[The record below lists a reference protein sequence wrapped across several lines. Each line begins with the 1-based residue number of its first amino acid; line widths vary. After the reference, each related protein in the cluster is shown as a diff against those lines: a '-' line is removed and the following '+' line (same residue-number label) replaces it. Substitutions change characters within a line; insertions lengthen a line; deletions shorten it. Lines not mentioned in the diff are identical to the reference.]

1 MSTATSFPSPS
12 SLIDDRELS
21 GVLPMTSRAWQLKR
35 LQDDSAFGERLVRHQ
50 PSLESVSRE
59 AFQQALDG
67 AFPGLKIDP
76 DAVWLLEASRPNAAQ
91 RSIAQV
97 VRDALASGA
106 IPEASQVTGFSAVA
120 GVADGQSLLDIGSK
134 TFVELLHQHAL
145 GLFELFS
152 RRLNTFWRNPVR
164 QNNELAMRDRWLRY
178 RYSELA
184 EEAALR
190 RADNLADPLL
200 GLTPE
205 GFTLVRA
212 LVENRLRAAAELP
225 KVAMY
230 RLVIRG
236 GEQDHNLAAVFVLA
250 SWGGL
255 SKSSPVVLYTP
266 QRGLQEFVSHSVLL
280 NTLRLQQVREGERD
294 EILANVAMQD
304 REGVLALRKEGRALW
319 ELEEMLPDA
328 QGSLLGQ
335 VVCEQLAQQQRNLRE
350 ACLPFRP
357 GTDVRVSRALALPT
371 GLPGDLLKQPFRP
384 DTLPVVPSPR
394 LEVGEQQQNLMGQLA
409 KLNSLT
415 GKLLAGLPEFDG
427 FLQQQL
433 KTMFPGIRGLI
444 SPRRIYFTR
453 STLDEQGVRQ
463 PAESK
468 TLEALLGEL
477 MEAGESGSLQDGA
490 FYVEPDTVDEDF
502 RLQSVGTPQVLVSA
516 LKHTFPSLLQ
526 AFWSTFQAGQGLR
539 VELLTRVRKQVL
551 ASEAA
556 LRTVD
561 GTLTSASRA
570 LIDNVLKYPT
580 LGARELAFAVDRRPE
595 VYGVTLSGGERLA
608 TAFILSS
615 NSVNPPTGP
624 LVLWTVTQGFEEFAS
639 LAVLQ
644 AEVSRRLD
652 AGVSEGA
659 TLMDSLSLEARAK
672 YVGQWLGALALA
684 PVAIADDVVAGGI
697 RSLLAT
703 QLQDA
708 RRALGSKFYLRPAAL
723 DKLIDL
729 APRLDVAEAFVARN
743 RLLEARLMPAW
754 QKALPAQAWQQ
765 LQALEQVMH
774 EKSQALSALLAPIPS
789 LPDYTRQRL
798 RAKLRAFLEV
808 HGLPGSAVERIDPD
822 KVIVTR
828 VEAIRVSAVPAPGV
842 TSPIERTDIERVSLT
857 ELALSNL
864 KPWEGS
870 LAWMSKVDIAATV
883 RYADGSRVVDT
894 RGEALVLSRETI
906 EQWVV
911 EINAGHSYCQN
922 VLKKTFAPPSSSE
935 QAEQLWQAWMSAQGA
950 TLAYAAESARL
961 NPAAY
966 STVSVGDP
974 EKKRAEQWVAAVLA
988 SWVPQ
993 DRPPVD
999 GQAVKASFLVVGK
1012 PGVAPEFGGEQ
1023 WVQGLVVISTDETPV
1038 RVLYAPDAPDGLEL
1052 RELRNEAGLV
1062 DLLGRPAWQSYLLAR
1077 LGVRTPEVDDGLLLP
1092 AFQFVDFGNVLAS
1105 IMPGRVTTKER
1116 LPPLNVQLV
1125 PCEASLL
1132 QGMYLLQCLRLI
1144 ERVQRSSVTNEQVD
1158 RQSAFNKV
1166 MFGIE
1171 VVGTL
1176 LDMLPGF
1183 GSWTTSKLS
1192 LWSRLARTAVRTFRT
1207 SGQSIPGLIVRKGF
1221 GRQWLVM
1228 AFADA
1233 GAASVGVRP
1242 LAVRHVFSRSPT
1254 VPLRPLLQVRRAPAP
1269 ASLIPQAWKTSAVPA
1284 DEADELLRG
1293 LEPNSRGIFRT
1304 AAGESLIR
1312 PVDAQGRVMVFRIKN
1327 DIRFYDGGV
1336 ETVQVID
1343 TRSRIEVGLLQVGEH
1358 AEWRPLQAGGGGGGS
1373 SMHAAQL
1380 PEEEYLM
1387 TDDYLRNTHGRSD
1400 LSHNDIQY
1408 YDDWFERDRQAF
1420 FLAVQIPPRPARLAL
1435 AASATVDDLIR
1446 AWPDAVN
1453 GLVLGELHTEA
1464 ASVAFLIDNMQALY
1478 DRGFR
1483 ALYVEGSHAAGM
1495 TELYIPSAS
1504 MTPRHVVA
1512 RRARRCGLRVRGL
1525 DDDYLT
1531 LHRDRHN
1538 HVPHIGDAARL
1549 REMNYF
1555 SVRQIQANHP
1565 SDGGKWIAWVGMA
1578 HMNTTN
1584 DVPGIAELMGGIGV
1598 GIRDAKAGQSTVI
1611 RASNKPGFVFSNT
1624 KADVEIELDVTNVA
1638 PREPEG
1644 PHNP

>member
-1 MSTATSFPSPS
+1 MSTATSFLPPAP
-12 SLIDDRELS
+12 LIDERELN
-21 GVLPMTSRAWQLKR
+21 GVLPMPSRAWLLKR
-35 LQDDSAFGERLVRHQ
+35 LQDESAFGERLVRHQ
-50 PSLESVSRE
+50 PSLETVSRE
-59 AFQQALDG
+59 VFQLALDD
-67 AFPGLKIDP
+67 AFAGLKIDP
-76 DAVWLLEASRPNAAQ
+76 DTVWLLEASRPNAAQ

-106 IPEASQVTGFSAVA
+106 IPAESQITGFSTVA
-120 GVADGQSLLDIGSK
+120 GVAGGQGLLDIGPK
-134 TFVELLHQHAL
+134 TFVALLDQHMR
-145 GLFELFS
+145 GLFERFS
-152 RRLNTFWRNPVR
+152 QRLNTFWRNPVR
-164 QNNELAMRDRWLRY
+164 QDNELTMRDRWLRC

-205 GFTLVRA
+205 GLA
-212 LVENRLRAAAELP
+212 LVQALMENHLRPAAELP

-236 GEQDHNLAAVFVLA
+236 GEQDNNLAAAFVLA

-255 SKSSPVVLYTP
+255 SKSAPVVLYTP

-280 NTLRLQQVREGERD
+280 NTLRLQQVQEQERD
-294 EILANVAMQD
+294 EILANVAMPD
-304 REGVLALRKEGRALW
+304 RAVVFALRKEGRALW
-319 ELEEMLPDA
+319 ELDEMLPDA

-335 VVCEQLAQQQRNLRE
+335 VVCEQLAQQQRNLRA

-357 GTDVRVSRALALPT
+357 GTDVRVSQVLVLPT
-371 GLPGDLLKQPFRP
+371 GLPGDLLKLPFRP
-384 DTLPVVPSPR
+384 DTLPVVPSSR
-394 LEVGEQQQNLMGQLA
+394 LEVGEQQQNLIGQLA
-409 KLNSLT
+409 KLNNLT
-415 GKLLAGLPEFDG
+415 GKLLVGLPEFDG
-427 FLQQQL
+427 FFQQQL
-433 KTMFPGIRGLI
+433 KTLFPSIRGLI
-444 SPRRIYFTR
+444 SPQRIHFTR
-453 STLDEQGVRQ
+453 SRLDEQGVRQ

-468 TLEALLGEL
+468 TLEVLLGEL
-477 MEAGESGSLQDGA
+477 MEAAESGSLQGGA
-490 FYVEPDTVDEDF
+490 FYVEPDTVDEDLW
-502 RLQSVGTPQVLVSA
+502 LQSVGTPQALVAA
-516 LKHTFPSLLQ
+516 LKQTFPSLLQ

-539 VELLTRVRKQVL
+539 VEVLTRVRKQVL

-561 GTLTSASRA
+561 GTLTLASRA

-580 LGARELAFAVDRRPE
+580 SKARELAFPVDRRPE

-608 TAFILSS
+608 TAFFLSP

-624 LVLWTVTQGFEEFAS
+624 LVLWTLTEGFEEFAS
-639 LAVLQ
+639 LAALQ

-652 AGVSEGA
+652 ALVSEGA
-659 TLMDSLSLEARAK
+659 TLIDSLSLEARAK

-684 PVAIADDVVAGGI
+684 PVAIADDFVADGI
-697 RSLLAT
+697 KVLLAT

-708 RRALGSKFYLRPAAL
+708 RRALSHKFYLRPVAL

-729 APRLDVAEAFVARN
+729 APRLDVAEAFVVRN

-754 QKALPAQAWQQ
+754 QKALSAQAWQQ
-765 LQALEQVMH
+765 LQALEQVVQ
-774 EKSQALSALLAPIPS
+774 EKNQALSALLAPIPS
-789 LPDYTRQRL
+789 LPDYTRQKL
-798 RAKLRAFLEV
+798 RAKLRVFLEA
-808 HGLPGSAVERIDPD
+808 HGLPGSAVERIDLD

-828 VEAIRVSAVPAPGV
+828 VEAIRVNTVPAPGM
-842 TSPIERTDIERVSLT
+842 TSPIERTDIERMSLT
-857 ELALSNL
+857 ELALNNL
-864 KPWEGS
+864 KPWEAS
-870 LAWMSKVDIAATV
+870 LAWTSKVSIAATV
-883 RYADGSRVVDT
+883 RYADGSQVVDT

-911 EINAGHSYCQN
+911 EINAGHRYCQD
-922 VLKKTFAPPSSSE
+922 VLKKTFAPPRSSE
-935 QAEQLWQAWMSAQGA
+935 RAGQLWQAWMSAQGA

-961 NPAAY
+961 NPTAY
-966 STVSVGDP
+966 GTVLVGDP

-993 DRPPVD
+993 GRPQVG
-999 GQAVKASFLVVGK
+999 GQAIKANFLVLGK

-1023 WVQGLVVISTDETPV
+1023 WAQGLVVISTDEAPE

-1062 DLLGRPAWQSYLLAR
+1062 ALLGSPAWQPYLLAR
-1077 LGVRTPEVDDGLLLP
+1077 LGVRTLEVDDGLLSP
-1092 AFQFVDFGNVLAS
+1092 AFKFVEFGSVLAS
-1105 IMPGRVTTKER
+1105 IVPSNVRAKER
-1116 LPPLNVQLV
+1116 LPPLIVQLL

-1132 QGMYLLQCLRLI
+1132 QGMYYLQFLRLL
-1144 ERVQRSSVTNEQVD
+1144 ELVQRSSVTNEEVN
-1158 RQSAFNKV
+1158 RQSAFNKL

-1183 GSWTTSKLS
+1183 GSWATSKVS
-1192 LWSRLARTAVRTFRT
+1192 LWRRLARTAVRTFRT
-1207 SGQSIPGLIVRKGF
+1207 GGQSIPALILRRGL

-1228 AFADA
+1228 AFAGA
-1233 GAASVGVRP
+1233 GAASAGVRP
-1242 LAVRHVFSRSPT
+1242 LAVRRVFSRSPIA
-1254 VPLRPLLQVRRAPAP
+1254 PLQPLLQVPRAPAP
-1269 ASLIPQAWKTSAVPA
+1269 VSIIPQAWKTSAMPA
-1284 DEADELLRG
+1284 NQALELLRG
-1293 LEPNSRGIFRT
+1293 VEPNSRGIFRT
-1304 AAGESLIR
+1304 AAGECLIR

-1327 DIRFYDGGV
+1327 DIRFYDGGG

-1343 TRSRIEVGLLQVGEH
+1343 ARSRVEVGLLQVGEH
-1358 AEWRPLQAGGGGGGS
+1358 AEWRPLQVRGGGRGAS
-1373 SMHAAQL
+1373 RQAVQL
-1380 PEEEYLM
+1380 PQEEYLM
-1387 TDDYLRNTHGRSD
+1387 TDDYLRNTHGRSN
-1400 LSHNDIQY
+1400 LSQDAIQY
-1408 YDDWFERDRQAF
+1408 YDDWFKRDWQAF

-1446 AWPDAVN
+1446 AWPDDVT
-1453 GLVLGELHTEA
+1453 GLVLGEVHLEN
-1464 ASVAFLIDNMQALY
+1464 ASVAFLTGNMQALY
-1478 DRGFR
+1478 ERGFR
-1483 ALYVEGSHAAGM
+1483 SLYIEGSHASG
-1495 TELYIPSAS
+1495 TREIYIPPGS
-1504 MTPRHVVA
+1504 MKARHIVA
-1512 RRARRCGLRVRGL
+1512 RRARSCGLRVRGL

-1531 LHRDRHN
+1531 LHRDRHTQL
-1538 HVPHIGDAARL
+1538 PHINDSARL

-1638 PREPEG
+1638 PRVPEG